1 MSNHIASGL
10 PRAGQKGQVLVIFAG
25 GLVMLLLIG
34 ALVID
39 LGFTFAI
46 RRMEQNVADP
56 AAIAAARFIR
66 TGTGQTPEPT
76 KMAEAACSYARRNGL
91 FPSATNDDQ
100 CTAANDP
107 NGTTLAVNYPP
118 STSGGTFA
126 GREGFVEVIVAR
138 QYHSFLANVVGISQI
153 GVASSAVAAF
163 SAGDSNSSSLIA
175 LDPGNS
181 CEAGWVHGTGNI
193 TIQPVAGVTSGGY
206 VHVNSTCATGSSN
219 GTCGISGQGGLVID
233 GGGTLTAPHTYVAG
247 TCKSNDSTGPL
258 TEGAVQIG
266 DPLVELPPPSFGTPN
281 PGAECGVGSGVFT
294 SPTGP
299 GAGGCS
305 FGGNDTILLQP
316 GVYYGGW
323 KVTSHPTL
331 VLAPGI
337 YIMAGGGVSLQAGGT
352 ITSVQGGSGA
362 PASVMIFNTDN
373 PVTHSGQDK
382 LDFTGTGALLLR
394 PIATGPYRG
403 ILIWNDGNG
412 SEPTAL
418 VTLGGQAS
426 LDVAGTIYSPKG
438 KVTLEG
444 GSTVGTGAVN
454 NAAVQVIAWQFKVGG
469 NTNLDMPYDPSQLY
483 RFDMKGLVH

>member
-1 MSNHIASGL
+1 MSHPIASRL
-10 PRAGQKGQVLVIFAG
+10 RRAGRRGQVLVIFAG
-25 GLVMLLLIG
+25 GLVALLLIG

-107 NGTTLAVNYPP
+107 NGTTLTVNYPP

-126 GREGFVEVIVAR
+126 GRDGFVEVIVAR
-138 QYHSFLANVVGISQI
+138 SYHSFLANVIGISQI

-181 CEAGWVHGTGNI
+181 CQAGRTHGTGNI
-193 TIQPVAGVTSGGY
+193 TIHPVAGVTNGGY
-206 VHVNSTCATGSSN
+206 VHVNSTCATGSPNSTCSN
-219 GTCGISGQGGLVID
+219 TGQGGLDIV
-233 GGGTLTAPHTYVAG
+233 GGGTVTSPHTYVSG
-247 TCKSNDSTGPL
+247 TCKANGGLSGPL

-266 DPLVELPPPSFGTPN
+266 DPLLELPPPTFGP
-281 PGAECGVGSGVFT
+281 PGAECGVGSGIFT

-299 GAGGCS
+299 GAGGCTFNGS
-305 FGGNDTILLQP
+305 DTVNLSP

-323 KVTSHPTL
+323 KITSHPTL

-337 YIMAGGGVSLQAGGT
+337 YVIAGGGVSLQSGGT
-352 ITSVQGGSGA
+352 ITSVQGGPGSPA
-362 PASVMIFNTDN
+362 PPAPVMIFNTDN

-382 LDFTGTGALLLR
+382 LDFTATGTLNLHA
-394 PIATGPYRG
+394 IATGPYRG

-412 SEPTAL
+412 SNPTAP
-418 VTLGGQAS
+418 VTLGGQSS

-438 KVTLEG
+438 TVTLEG
-444 GSTVGTGAVN
+444 GSGVDST
-454 NAAVQVIAWQFKVGG
+454 AAVQVIAWQFDVGG
-469 NTNLDMPYDPSQLY
+469 NATLDMPYDPSQLY
-483 RFDMKGLVH
+483 RFDEKGLVH